1 MPTSAVPAQPGRTTP
16 RRIWLSGRSAAISRA
31 RGGSSAPTLTAKSR
45 YAWWPGISFR
55 HLATN
60 VEFRPGE
67 RRAGGEPVQQVVLG
81 GSREPVEEHLMPRGE
96 VVRSFLAPVTGLTE
110 GSVCGA
116 RPLGI
121 DASSRLQR
129 LQVGLGEL
137 PPQDCGVE
145 GDLQVVLSVRGD
157 GYPRG
162 PPGARI
168 ACMRESAWACSP
180 WRAVRHPAG
189 RSSGTGLRTT
199 LTTWLKGFF
208 AVSAGSSGGD
218 RTRAGAP
225 SSSSCHLSRGR
236 RLIIGTA
243 RSAPAG

>member
-1 MPTSAVPAQPGRTTP
+1 VSRQGRRSLRP
-16 RRIWLSGRSAAISRA
+16 ENADECCASAAWSNDSPAYLAIRALGRYLAGTRRQFSADLNGEVQVRMVAGHLLQASGDERGGLGNVIAALGESRA
-31 RGGSSAPTLTAKSR
+31 QE
-45 YAWWPGISFR
+45 
-55 HLATN
+55 
-60 VEFRPGE
+60 VEFRPGG

-96 VVRSFLAPVTGLTE
+96 VARSFLAPVTGLIE

-116 RPLGI
+116 RPLWI

-157 GYPRG
+157 GYPRW

-168 ACMRESAWACSP
+168 ACMRESAW
-180 WRAVRHPAG
+180 PAHRGG
-189 RSSGTGLRTT
+189 R
-199 LTTWLKGFF
+199 
-208 AVSAGSSGGD
+208 
-218 RTRAGAP
+218 
-225 SSSSCHLSRGR
+225 
-236 RLIIGTA
+236 
-243 RSAPAG
+243 